1 MHSRFSSAR
10 KWTGSSGGIAL
21 GSMGLLLATALAA
34 SAGAQQSIIPPGYP
48 PEAAEL
54 AGASRSE
61 MRDAVERFTTDA
73 QVLARRFA
81 VPYSPARE
89 SAFGAFYASWE
100 KRLAATPF
108 DDLDYEGKVDYILLA
123 NRIRHDAQELR
134 RDAKV
139 HAEVAPLIGFADTI
153 MQLDESRRRFVSI
166 DGAEAARTLATLA
179 ANADSASARMRAL
192 AKAGRA
198 GSAAQADGAKGVAP
212 AGARSGGSDSAGE
225 LPTRIVAYRAAEIL
239 TSLQRTLSDWFRY
252 YDDYDPMFTWWARN
266 PYAAA
271 DSSITAY
278 IRVLREDVVGVRK
291 GEDEPIVGLP
301 IGRDAIME
309 DLVFEMIPYTP
320 EELIDI
326 ARKDLAWSQSEM
338 KKAARELGYGDDWR
352 AALEHV
358 KNTYVPPGK
367 QRDLVRDLEREA
379 VDYITSNDLVTVP
392 PLAQDVW
399 RMEMLSPER
408 QKVAP
413 FFLGGE
419 TMLVAYPTES
429 MSEADKM
436 MSLRGNNPHFSRA
449 TVFHELIPGHHLQG
463 FMNQRYFPYRR
474 AFRTPFWHEGNAFY
488 WETLLW
494 DKGFTSKPED
504 RIGALFWRSHRAARI
519 IFSLSFHLGLMTPQ
533 ECIDFLVDSIGH
545 ERANAT
551 AEVRRSFNGSYSPLY
566 QVAYMMGGL
575 QFRALHHELVDA
587 GRMTDLEF
595 HDAILHG
602 GPMPVEMVRARLTH
616 QSLTRDYRPHW
627 KYREDIPPSVSR

>member
-1 MHSRFSSAR
+1 MTLRSPISRVRA
-10 KWTGSSGGIAL
+10 AL
-21 GSMGLLLATALAA
+21 GASALLATLPALIVAA
-34 SAGAQQSIIPPGYP
+34 APSTVRAQQRSSIIPADYP
-48 PEAAEL
+48 PAADDL
-54 AGASRSE
+54 AGASRSD
-61 MRDAVERFTTDA
+61 MRDAVERFTTDE
-73 QVLARRFA
+73 QVLNRRFT
-81 VPYSPARE
+81 VQYSPARK
-89 SAFGAFYASWE
+89 ATFDAFYDAWS
-100 KRLAATPF
+100 KRLADTRF
-108 DDLDYEGKVDYILLA
+108 DALDYEGKVDYVLLA
-123 NRIRHDAQELR
+123 NRIRHDKQELAR
-134 RDAKV
+134 EAGV
-139 HAEVAPLIGFADTI
+139 HADVAPLIGFADTI
-153 MQLDESRRRFVSI
+153 MRFDESRRRFESI
-166 DGAEAARTLATLA
+166 DGAQAATALARLSA
-179 ANADSASARMRAL
+179 DADSASARIQAL
-192 AKAGRA
+192 VKAGR
-198 GSAAQADGAKGVAP
+198 P
-212 AGARSGGSDSAGE
+212 AGAAASA
-225 LPTRIVAYRAAEIL
+225 LPTRITAYRAAEIL
-239 TSLQRTLSDWFRY
+239 TALQRTLAGWFHY
-252 YDDYDPMFTWWARN
+252 YDGYDPMFTWWTRA

-278 IRVLREDVVGVRK
+278 VKVLREQVVGVRK

-301 IGRDAIME
+301 IGRDAIMQ

-320 EELIDI
+320 EELIEI
-326 ARKDLAWSQSEM
+326 AREDLAWSQSEM

-379 VDYITSNDLVTVP
+379 VDYITANDLVTVP

-474 AFRTPFWHEGNAFY
+474 AFGTPFWHEGNAFY

-494 DKGFTSKPED
+494 DEGFTSTPED

-519 IFSLSFHLGLMTPQ
+519 IFSLSFHLGKMTPQ
-533 ECIDFLVDSIGH
+533 QCIDFLVDSIGH

-575 QFRALHHELVDA
+575 QFRALHHELVDS
-587 GRMTDLEF
+587 GKMKDREF
-595 HDAILHG
+595 HDAILRG
-602 GPMPVEMVRARLTH
+602 GTMPVEMVRARLTH
-616 QSLTRDYRPHW
+616 QPLTRDYRTHW
-627 KYREDIPPSVSR
+627 KFRDDIPRSVSK

>member
-1 MHSRFSSAR
+1 MYLHFPRAR
-10 KWTGSSGGIAL
+10 AGRGMRAATLFGSS
-21 GSMGLLLATALAA
+21 LLVVAVVCAGAA
-34 SAGAQQSIIPPGYP
+34 DAQQSIIPSGYP
-48 PEAAEL
+48 PAIQEL
-54 AGASRSE
+54 AASSQSDLRE
-61 MRDAVERFTTDA
+61 AVERFTTDA
-73 QVLARRFA
+73 QVLSRRFS
-81 VPYSPARE
+81 VQYSAARDD
-89 SAFGAFYASWE
+89 AFTAFYDSWQ
-100 KRLAATPF
+100 KRLAATSF

-123 NRIRHDAQELR
+123 NRIRHDTQELQ
-134 RDAKV
+134 RDEKV
-139 HAEVAPLIGFADTI
+139 HAEVAPLIGFADSI

-166 DGAEAARTLATLA
+166 DGAAAARTLAALA
-179 ANADSASARMRAL
+179 ANADSARERVRAL
-192 AKAGRA
+192 VRASRA
-198 GSAAQADGAKGVAP
+198 GDGAAAP
-212 AGARSGGSDSAGE
+212 GGRSGAASTTRGSAGPDQ

-239 TSLQRTLSDWFRY
+239 TSLQRTLGGWFRY

-278 IRVLREDVVGVRK
+278 IKVLREDVVGVKR

-301 IGRDAIME
+301 IGREAIMQ
-309 DLVFEMIPYTP
+309 DLTFEMIPYTP
-320 EELIDI
+320 EELIEI
-326 ARKDLAWSQSEM
+326 ARADLAWSQSEM
-338 KKAARELGYGDDWR
+338 RKAARELGYGDDWR

-358 KNTYVPPGK
+358 KNTYVAPGK

-379 VDYITSNDLVTVP
+379 VEYVTSHDLVTVP

-474 AFRTPFWHEGNAFY
+474 AFGTPFWHEGNAFY

-494 DKGFTSKPED
+494 DKGFTSTPED

-519 IFSLSFHLGLMTPQ
+519 IFSLSFHLGKMTPQ

-575 QFRALHHELVDA
+575 QFRALHHELVDS
-587 GRMTDLEF
+587 GKMTDREL
-595 HDAILHG
+595 HDAILQG
-602 GPMPVEMVRARLTH
+602 GTMPVEMVRARLTH
-616 QSLTRDYRPHW
+616 QTLTRDYTPHW
-627 KYREDIPPSVSR
+627 KYREDIPPSVNK